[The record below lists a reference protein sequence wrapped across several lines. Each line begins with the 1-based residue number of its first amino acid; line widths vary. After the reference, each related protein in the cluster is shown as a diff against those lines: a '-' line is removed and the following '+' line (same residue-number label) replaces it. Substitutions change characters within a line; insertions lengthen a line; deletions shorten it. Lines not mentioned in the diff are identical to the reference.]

1 MSKRIVTVRKHT
13 KRLKGKIVDE
23 IDDEAEATANKSVK
37 KRLTQ
42 TAFASHRGKSRAR
55 FTQDHLQRFTEC
67 GKQSLAVALVPG
79 QSASRRR
86 GCRSRRRSDHRW
98 RSRSLSRWNR
108 RRGRGGRDILGQ
120 FGKLTKW
127 LPARHSLAPPQ
138 LAWKKAAGP
147 TSSPT
152 FFPLQC
158 PHTLSPPPY
167 RH

>member
-42 TAFASHRGKSRAR
+42 TTFASHRGKSRAR

-86 GCRSRRRSDHRW
+86 GCRSRRRRDHRW

-108 RRGRGGRDILGQ
+108 RLGPRGSDIPAR
-120 FGKLTKW
+120 FGKFLNC
-127 LPARHSLAPPQ
+127 LPPPHSPAPP
-138 LAWKKAAGP
+138 
-147 TSSPT
+147 
-152 FFPLQC
+152 
-158 PHTLSPPPY
+158 HPPP
-167 RH
+167 HNHPSTT

>member
-23 IDDEAEATANKSVK
+23 IDDETEATANKSVK

-108 RRGRGGRDILGQ
+108 RRGRGGSDILGE
-120 FGKLTKW
+120 FGKLGKGV
-127 LPARHSLAPPQ
+127 PARQSLAPTEI
-138 LAWKKAAGP
+138 AWKKAAGP
-147 TSSPT
+147 NSFPNFFLWKCGPTSCP
-152 FFPLQC
+152 PLN
-158 PHTLSPPPY
+158 
-167 RH
+167 